1 MDTND
6 STSTTPS
13 KSKKLSP
20 DGRGYIKRLV
30 ELRELLNA
38 SDPDGRE
45 MTDAQFA
52 SKYLP
57 YHDSTWGRLRA
68 DEYDG
73 DTREMERRSL
83 AAIIKIEQELDARGV
98 SHNAPLFKTDLVKS
112 VLEHVANARNT
123 GAGCPNRLIVY
134 LAETGGGKT
143 ALCRHI
149 AGSWKGHI
157 VEGRESWRA
166 SYTSGCRDVAV
177 AAGATKD
184 DKMRN
189 AREAEEVMLRY
200 LRARRLVLC
209 IDEANS
215 FGPHTCNMVK
225 LILNQ
230 TPTVIFL
237 GSIPGLWKKMN
248 QANWFEAS
256 QLQRRAVAVVH
267 MEKLTASEA
276 RLFLQPLIADK
287 AVLTDACRRVADSA
301 SEFGLFDRVERI
313 ARYLAD
319 EYTGHGQPVTLEA
332 VAKAISVTRATTPAK

>member
-1 MDTND
+1 MDTSDNP
-6 STSTTPS
+6 STSTS
-13 KSKKLSP
+13 KAKKLTQE
-20 DGRGYIKRLV
+20 GRAYVKRLE

-45 MTDAQFA
+45 MTDTQFA
-52 SKYLP
+52 AKYLP
-57 YHDSTWGRLRA
+57 YSDSTWIRLRA

-73 DTREMERRSL
+73 NTKEMERRSL
-83 AAIIKIEQELDARGV
+83 AAIIKIEQELEARGV
-98 SHNAPLFKTDLVKS
+98 TLHGPLYKTDIVKS
-112 VLEHVANARNT
+112 VLEHVANAREV
-123 GAGCPNRLIVY
+123 GSGCPNRLVVY

-149 AGSWKGHI
+149 AGTWKGHI

-189 AREAEEVMLRY
+189 SREAEEVMLRY

-230 TPTVIFL
+230 SPTVIFL
-237 GSIPGLWKKMN
+237 GSIPGLWKKMS

-256 QLQRRAVAVVH
+256 QLQRRAVAVIH
-267 MEKLTASEA
+267 LDKLTAAEA
-276 RLFLQPLIADK
+276 RPFLQSIIADK

-319 EYTGHGQPVTLEA
+319 EYTGHGHPVTTES
-332 VAKAISVTRATTPAK
+332 VAKAISITRATTPAK

>member
-1 MDTND
+1 MDTSTN
-6 STSTTPS
+6 TSTQ
-13 KSKKLSP
+13 KLTQE
-20 DGRGYIKRLV
+20 GRAYVKRLE

-45 MTDAQFA
+45 MSNTQFA
-52 SKYLP
+52 IKYLP
-57 YHDSTWGRLRA
+57 YSESTWIHLRQ
-68 DEYDG
+68 DDYTG
-73 DTREMERRSL
+73 NTKEMERRSL
-83 AAIIKIEQELDARGV
+83 AAIIKIEQELESRGITI
-98 SHNAPLFKTDLVKS
+98 NTPLYKTDIVKS
-112 VLEHVANARNT
+112 VLEHVASARNIISS
-123 GAGCPNRLIVY
+123 PNRLVVY

-149 AGSWKGHI
+149 AATWKGNI

-189 AREAEEVMLRY
+189 AREAEEVMLRH
-200 LRARRLVLC
+200 LRARRMVLC

-237 GSIPGLWKKMN
+237 GSIPGLWEKMN

-256 QLQRRAVAVVH
+256 QLQRRAVAVVRLA
-267 MEKLTASEA
+267 KLTAAEA
-276 RLFLQPLIADK
+276 RPFLKPVIEDK
-287 AVLTDACRRVADSA
+287 ELLTAACRRVADSA
-301 SEFGLFDRVERI
+301 TEFGLFDRVERI
-313 ARYLAD
+313 TRYIAD
-319 EYTGHGQPVTLEA
+319 ETTGTGNPVTMEA
-332 VAKAISVTRATTPAK
+332 VAKAIAITRAATPAK